1 VVARRQL
8 LVLHD
13 RLVIGAAEV
22 VHGGLRPDDGGV
34 EGVQDLKVELRRD
47 GRGAGGGKRA
57 KSVPASRSRVSWPNR
72 NSHWVIH
79 VASTL
84 NTRTY
89 AARDQPR

>member
-57 KSVPASRSRVSWPNR
+57 KSGRHPGPGCRGP
-72 NSHWVIH
+72 
-79 VASTL
+79 TG
-84 NTRTY
+84 TRTG
-89 AARDQPR
+89 